1 MKYVIGNWKMN
12 KANVEDFDVCLSCDS
27 LYVGLALPFTMLHK
41 HTKLHKGAQN
51 VHPAEKGAFTGEVS
65 AGMLKDVGCEFV
77 IIGHSERRQGLK
89 EDKYGERVRRA
100 LSEQLTVVFCVGE
113 ELEER
118 DAGLTESVIEAQL
131 KDLQPFLDQQKHKVI
146 IAYEPVWA
154 IGTGRAATPA
164 QANQVMQFIRQ
175 CAPGVPLLY
184 GGSVTAENARELVK
198 ESCIDGFLVG
208 GASLNAASFKGICD
222 ACL

>member
-27 LYVGLALPFTMLHK
+27 VYVGLALPFTMLHK

-77 IIGHSERRQGLK
+77 IIGHSERRRGLR
-89 EDKYGERVRRA
+89 EDKYSERVCRA

-118 DAGLTESVIEAQL
+118 DAGLTESVIQNQL
-131 KDLQPFLDQQKHKVI
+131 KDLQPFLDRQKHKVI

-184 GGSVTAENARELVK
+184 GGSVTTENARELVK